1 MATMK
6 RLQRAG
12 FGLLAL
18 CMSISC
24 AGSSAPPN
32 RDIDAIIASNGATHG
47 IPAQAVMVMRNGKVV
62 YQHSAG
68 TRSTA
73 ADGGVDA
80 DTVFPIFSVGKLFIA
95 TLIFEQ
101 VEAGTI
107 DLDSPASRYVSG
119 MPETWAGITVR
130 QFLSQ
135 VSGVPDFF
143 DPSDLAKPFPA
154 SRSAMFE
161 QLRNVPLAEAPGTR
175 SRYTLTNTV
184 VLCAILEAV
193 TGRPVADLVQQRL
206 IDRLKLRNIWLDR
219 ADVPAD
225 RLVTSYHS
233 ERNVLVPD
241 QRIDWPDYARAFSDV
256 HATAGDLA
264 RFLDAVA
271 DGFFVRRSTL
281 DQLWRPYAFA
291 NGNTGIFASA
301 WEYGESGVWRE
312 VGHDGGAK
320 LRVRILF
327 RQDTP
332 DRWTIVYLTNGSR
345 DNVWSR
351 TLLESVQ
358 HRMVGK

>member
-1 MATMK
+1 MK
-6 RLQRAG
+6 KLQRAG

-18 CMSISC
+18 CMTISC
-24 AGSSAPPN
+24 AGSSASPN
-32 RDIDAIIASNGATHG
+32 RDIDAIIASNGTTHG
-47 IPAQAVMVMRNGKVV
+47 IPAQGVVVMHNGKIV
-62 YQHSAG
+62 YQRSAG
-68 TRSTA
+68 TRATT
-73 ADGGVDA
+73 GGAVDA
-80 DTVFPIFSVGKLFIA
+80 NTVFPIFSVGKLFIA
-95 TLIFEQ
+95 TLVFEQ

-119 MPETWAGITVR
+119 MPPAWSAITVR

-135 VSGVPDFF
+135 VSGIPDFF
-143 DPSDLAKPFPA
+143 DPSDLAKPFPV
-154 SRSAMFE
+154 SRGAMFE
-161 QLRNVPLAEAPGTR
+161 QLRGVPLVDAPGTR

-193 TGRPVADLVQQRL
+193 TQKPVAELVRVRL
-206 IDRLKLRNIWLDR
+206 IDRLKLRNIWFNK
-219 ADVPAD
+219 ADVPEN
-225 RLVTSYHS
+225 RLVASYHS
-233 ERNVLVPD
+233 EDGALVPD
-241 QRIDWPDYARAFSDV
+241 ERINWPDYARPFSDV

-271 DGFFVRRSTL
+271 GGSFVRRSTL
-281 DQLWRPYAFA
+281 EQLWQPYAFA
-291 NGNTGIFASA
+291 NGNTGMFASA
-301 WEYGESGVWRE
+301 WEYGESGTWRE

-327 RQDTP
+327 RPGSP

-358 HRMVGK
+358 TRMVAK

>member
-1 MATMK
+1 MMK
-6 RLQRAG
+6 GLRRAG

-18 CMSISC
+18 CLTMSC
-24 AGSSAPPN
+24 AGSTTAPN
-32 RDIDAIIASNGATHG
+32 RDLDAILSANGAAHG
-47 IPAQAVMVMRNGKVV
+47 IPAQAVMVMRNGKIV
-62 YQHSAG
+62 YRGSAG
-68 TRSTA
+68 TRSTMT
-73 ADGGVDA
+73 GGHVDA
-80 DTVFPIFSVGKLFIA
+80 DTVFPIFSVGKLFVA

-119 MPETWAGITVR
+119 MPPAWSAITVR

-143 DPSDLAKPFPA
+143 DTSDLSKPFPV

-161 QLRNVPLAEAPGTR
+161 RLRDVPLVDAPGTR

-193 TGRPVADLVQQRL
+193 TGKPAAELIRHRL

-219 ADVPAD
+219 AEVPAN
-225 RLVTSYHS
+225 RLAASYHG
-233 ERNVLVPD
+233 ERGALVPD
-241 QRIDWPDYARAFSDV
+241 QPINWPDYAKSFSDV

-271 DGFFVRRSTL
+271 GGFFVRRSTL

-291 NGNTGIFASA
+291 NGNIGIFANA
-301 WEYGESGVWRE
+301 WEYGESGAWRE

-327 RQDTP
+327 KPDSP
-332 DRWTIVYLTNGSR
+332 DRWTLVYLTNGSR

-358 HRMVGK
+358 HPMVGK

>member
-1 MATMK
+1 MK
-6 RLQRAG
+6 GFRRAG

-18 CMSISC
+18 CMT
-24 AGSSAPPN
+24 ASSADSAVSPN
-32 RDIDAIIASNGATHG
+32 RDIDAVIASNGEMHG
-47 IPAQAVMVMRNGKVV
+47 IPAQAVVVMRNGKVV
-62 YQHSAG
+62 YQHSTG
-68 TRSTA
+68 TRSIATV
-73 ADGGVDA
+73 DRVDA

-95 TLIFEQ
+95 TLVFEQ

-107 DLDSPASRYVSG
+107 DLDSAASRYVKG
-119 MPETWAGITVR
+119 MPPAWSGTTVR

-135 VSGVPDFF
+135 VSGIPDFF
-143 DPSDLAKPFPA
+143 DPNELTKPFPA
-154 SRSAMFE
+154 SRGAMFE
-161 QLRNVPLAEAPGTR
+161 KLRHLPLVEAPGTR

-193 TGRPVADLVQQRL
+193 TGKPVEDLMRQRL
-206 IDRLKLRNIWLDR
+206 IDRLKLRNVWLDQ
-219 ADVPAD
+219 ADVPAN
-225 RLVTSYHS
+225 RLVASYHS
-233 ERNVLVPD
+233 EGGALVPD
-241 QRIDWPDYARAFSDV
+241 QRIAWPDYARTFSDV

-271 DGFFVRRSTL
+271 NGFFVQHSTL

-301 WEYGESGVWRE
+301 WEYGESGSWRE

-327 RQDTP
+327 RPDSP

-345 DNVWSR
+345 DDVWSR

-358 HRMVGK
+358 RQFVSSGQ